1 MRNSFVVRASECRQ
15 GLSIHVRV
23 YILILSFFFS
33 VKLMP
38 VWNNFVVQESAGE
51 LAPGPQTSVDLES
64 EVDSIM
70 AG

>member
-1 MRNSFVVRASECRQ
+1 VRRRIGGRVGA
-15 GLSIHVRV
+15 GLKTSTCIDLD
-23 YILILSFFFS
+23 I
-33 VKLMP
+33 
-38 VWNNFVVQESAGE
+38 VVQESAGE